1 MINNEIYSLYIFQ
14 DNVEYENCR
23 EYLLSKFKTIKNLNF
38 INIVNIVN
46 IEVIKNIDGVNLDKL
61 NYGYVTEYIDAEID
75 TKSYLNKLSFDKKL
89 DIFMELCAAVN
100 TLNIKGYIFDE
111 LNIKDINIVKGKD
124 NE

>member
-38 INIVNIVN
+38 INIVNIVD

-111 LNIKDINIVKGKD
+111 LNIKDIN
-124 NE
+124 